1 MNKLLFTNI
10 HWITLFSS
18 IIIIL
23 ISIIVY
29 FSIQKIDKNIVKS
42 ISNVD
47 KLSKQINELREE
59 VILNRNQLINGTHH
73 INTNLMNST
82 NYIKKLINPD
92 PAEKVEEKVEVVE
105 ENGAETETIE
115 NVDEDE
121 MEEEGS
127 DDNSSGEVSTNDE
140 AISLDG
146 TIEHDENTLNV
157 VYYNN
162 LNNKS
167 KAELVEL
174 CANKNL
180 PKTGNKD
187 VLAKR
192 LIDNGYTDN

>member
-82 NYIKKLINPD
+82 NYIKKLISPE
-92 PAEKVEEKVEVVE
+92 PEEKVEEKVEVVE

-121 MEEEGS
+121 MEEGS

>member
-1 MNKLLFTNI
+1 
-10 HWITLFSS
+10 
-18 IIIIL
+18 
-23 ISIIVY
+23 
-29 FSIQKIDKNIVKS
+29 
-42 ISNVD
+42 
-47 KLSKQINELREE
+47 
-59 VILNRNQLINGTHH
+59 
-73 INTNLMNST
+73 
-82 NYIKKLINPD
+82 
-92 PAEKVEEKVEVVE
+92 
-105 ENGAETETIE
+105 
-115 NVDEDE
+115 